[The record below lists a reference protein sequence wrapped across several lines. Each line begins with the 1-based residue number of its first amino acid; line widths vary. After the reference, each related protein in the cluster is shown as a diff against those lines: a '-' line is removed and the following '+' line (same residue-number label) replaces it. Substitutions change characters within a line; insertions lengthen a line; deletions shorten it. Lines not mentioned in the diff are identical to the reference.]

1 MFDFQ
6 LPNSY
11 PNTIPKSASKIIEK
25 ITLIRAVIFVINS
38 KEIRRIYQFFYLILN
53 VETETQKLF

>member
-1 MFDFQ
+1 M
-6 LPNSY
+6 
-11 PNTIPKSASKIIEK
+11 IEK
-25 ITLIRAVIFVINS
+25 ITFIRAVIFVINS